1 MAIQPYRKRI
11 RKRKC
16 KHCKE
21 LYLPDARNLHHQRY
35 CSKVECRKASKKA
48 SQQRWASSEKGY
60 DYFTNPDNSQRVKEW
75 RKTHPGYW
83 KRGVSKPQNALQD
96 VSPLQPHLNQSDTAK
111 LTATTLQDLCSLQV
125 PLLIGLIANLTGNA
139 LQDNIAETSQ
149 KFIDLGQDI
158 LGINPVSK
166 T

>member
-1 MAIQPYRKRI
+1 MTIQRSSKRI

-21 LYLPDARNLHHQRY
+21 LYIPDARNSHHQRY

-48 SQQRWASSEKGY
+48 SQQRWSSSEKGY
-60 DYFTNPDNSQRVKEW
+60 DYFKNSDNTLRVKQW
-75 RKTHPGYW
+75 RKAHPGYW
-83 KRGVSKPQNALQD
+83 KRGVPKSQNALQD
-96 VSPLQPHLNQSDTAK
+96 VSPLQPQLNQPDAAMLSV
-111 LTATTLQDLCSLQV
+111 TTLQDLCSLQL
-125 PLLIGLIANLTGNA
+125 PLLIGFIASLTGNA